1 MFKPQIC
8 FLRPNFSP
16 QLVDELIMKT
26 NRIFVALFTVVLL
39 ASCSSTK
46 TTTVAAKETESQNL
60 GNLSLLD
67 RLRQQSGL
75 QIRGNGSSAQVFLRG
90 VSSVNNPKQAL
101 FIIDGTQ
108 VGDFSQAAST
118 INPLEIARIRVL
130 KNPQDL
136 AQYGFMGAGGVV
148 IITTKRQ

>member
-1 MFKPQIC
+1 
-8 FLRPNFSP
+8 
-16 QLVDELIMKT
+16 MKT
-26 NRIFVALFTVVLL
+26 HRILIALFAVVLL

-46 TTTVAAKETESQNL
+46 TTTAATKETESQNL

-118 INPLEIARIRVL
+118 INPLEIDRIRVL

-136 AQYGFMGAGGVV
+136 AQYGFMGAGGVI
-148 IITTKRQ
+148 IITTKR